1 MELCGLNAERRHPG
15 IEYSGS
21 GEVMQA
27 QADKERSPRHLISIS
42 DKSHPATGKLPGL
55 EQATCVASHASTD
68 PNQGICLSS
77 LPVTATL

>member
-27 QADKERSPRHLISIS
+27 QADKERHLISIS
-42 DKSHPATGKLPGL
+42 DKSHPATGRLPGL
-55 EQATCVASHASTD
+55 EQASCVASHASTG
-68 PNQGICLSS
+68 P
-77 LPVTATL
+77 